1 MKNDDEVENW
11 SLSSFFLAVKKPVNQ
26 LYNYSTVLGAAIKC
40 KTYSGI
46 TLEIGTHLKT
56 VKITS
61 NIFAVC
67 CRLIAGIG
75 KKEKTKEEE
84 EQIKKSSILRN
95 HGP

>member
-1 MKNDDEVENW
+1 MYLEPQLN
-11 SLSSFFLAVKKPVNQ
+11 VNH
-26 LYNYSTVLGAAIKC
+26 TVGLQWKLG
-40 KTYSGI
+40 
-46 TLEIGTHLKT
+46 HLKT

-84 EQIKKSSILRN
+84 EQIKKAPFYGITVHNL
-95 HGP
+95 PKKY

>member
-1 MKNDDEVENW
+1 ME
-11 SLSSFFLAVKKPVNQ
+11 SRTQ
-26 LYNYSTVLGAAIKC
+26 
-40 KTYSGI
+40 
-46 TLEIGTHLKT
+46 LKT

-84 EQIKKSSILRN
+84 EQIKKAPFYGITVHNLQKSTD
-95 HGP
+95 GPYVFVLFCIFCRKLFFVELLGAHFLH